1 MEQNYLSRMHLSFGM
16 GLFWLFIAWAA
27 GDTIVKTAQAFARRG
42 SKKDLGVADLERRV
56 AELEKRLLDQAE
68 LIEAR
73 DATIV
78 RLEEKV
84 EFTDRLLADR
94 PKPRD

>member
-1 MEQNYLSRMHLSFGM
+1 M

-42 SKKDLGVADLERRV
+42 SKKDLGVGDLERRV
-56 AELEKRLLDQAE
+56 AELERRIADQAE
-68 LIEAR
+68 IIDSREALIS
-73 DATIV
+73 

-84 EFTDRLLADR
+84 EFTDRLLAERAKTQD
-94 PKPRD
+94 